1 MSTTAPVT
9 QDDLANPPQDVLD
22 ALAVLGRG
30 LKESIPTRRP
40 DNLLVGTWNIRAF
53 GGATARFEP
62 GPKDNPKRNYADI
75 CALAE
80 VVRRFDVVA
89 IQETREDLTALK
101 AMMRRLGDHWTFVVT
116 DVGLGGAANGEA
128 GQRG

>member
-1 MSTTAPVT
+1 MSTLTV
-9 QDDLANPPQDVLD
+9 DLDHPPQDVFD
-22 ALAVLGRG
+22 ALAGLGHG
-30 LKESIPTRRP
+30 LNEAIPARRS
-40 DNLLVGTWNIRAF
+40 DNLLVATWNIRAF
-53 GGATARFEP
+53 GGATPRFES

-101 AMMRRLGDHWTFVVT
+101 AMMQRLGD
-116 DVGLGGAANGEA
+116 
-128 GQRG
+128 